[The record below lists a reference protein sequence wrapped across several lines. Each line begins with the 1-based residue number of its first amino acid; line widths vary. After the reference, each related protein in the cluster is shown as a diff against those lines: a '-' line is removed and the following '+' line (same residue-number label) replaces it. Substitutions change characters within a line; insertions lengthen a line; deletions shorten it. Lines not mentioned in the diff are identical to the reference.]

1 MDKNMISIDDLVRQ
15 RLSGGEEKERPGAWL
30 QMKDLL
36 DSNMP
41 VNKVPATGGMSKT
54 LRYAAALLLLA
65 GLGVG
70 GYEMS
75 TKFRNDEPAKG
86 GANGNTELAAT
97 ADHAKASVTK
107 TGNELSSSPAGNSG
121 SNNANITANTKSS
134 NTSTNTNSSL
144 DKHPARTDINTV
156 KANTSSTTGDQKT
169 TGNKPSVVTGSTSI
183 VKHNGAHKSG
193 DNTAANKVPAQQKK
207 SADQSVNELITNK
220 NTDNNNA
227 VASADNKAQKANN
240 PKIEAPKPAPIIPA
254 SGNKPVA
261 TKPATAGNAAPNSTA
276 SKNDRQPI
284 VPASSNTAGTK
295 PSGTGNAPKNP
306 KRAELIKDSITKME
320 VKERYAR
327 NGSISMDTVSIGKI
341 ERDNTVIADNNE
353 LALASSQRKLQTV
366 ENVIVPNS
374 ALNSAS
380 ASKEGEMLPL
390 EKFKISSEKSHIN
403 TSRFEEMVQNAKF
416 NLSRVTFH
424 PGVLAGI
431 NSSVAGRNS
440 TFGVQAGLFGVV
452 GFSDHWSLLGELKY
466 FNQFN
471 MGGQVRESYNRT
483 IDTSLV
489 AGGNRNYV
497 HDSVDHYFDYT
508 TLSSLQMPLAIRYAV
523 QRFTAFTGVNFTY
536 NFAVNSVTDLG
547 KTYRSSETLASGSV
561 NYKWENG
568 APQISVKDFSS
579 RFSIGYLFGMAYQMS
594 PAMQLD
600 VRVTQAFWDN
610 AKTPGAKTVSKA
622 LYDNPSLQLNIS
634 YRFGKSKYRR

>member
-41 VNKVPATGGMSKT
+41 VNKVPATGGGMSKT

-75 TKFRNDEPAKG
+75 TRFRNDEPAKG
-86 GANGNTELAAT
+86 GANSDTELAAT
-97 ADHAKASVTK
+97 ANPSKVSVTK
-107 TGNELSSSPAGNSG
+107 TSNELSSPATNNSG
-121 SNNANITANTKSS
+121 SNNANTNGNTKSIDKS
-134 NTSTNTNSSL
+134 SNNTSSNKHITNVEIKT
-144 DKHPARTDINTV
+144 A
-156 KANTSSTTGDQKT
+156 KANKSTTGDQKT
-169 TGNKPSVVTGSTSI
+169 TGSKPSVAASNTTV
-183 VKHNGAHKSG
+183 VKHYTAHKP
-193 DNTAANKVPAQQKK
+193 ANKVSTEQKNK
-207 SADQSVNELITNK
+207 VDGQLANELIANK
-220 NTDNNNA
+220 KNDNNNT

-240 PKIEAPKPAPIIPA
+240 PKTETSKPAPVIPA

-261 TKPATAGNAAPNSTA
+261 AKPATTGNAAQTNAA
-276 SKNDRQPI
+276 SKTDRQPI
-284 VPASSNTAGTK
+284 VPASSSNVAGNK

-327 NGSISMDTVSIGKI
+327 NGSVSMDTVSIGKI
-341 ERDNTVIADNNE
+341 ERDNTIIADNNE

-366 ENVIVPNS
+366 ENAIVPNS

-483 IDTSLV
+483 IDTSL
-489 AGGNRNYV
+489 AANGNRNYV

-547 KTYRSSETLASGSV
+547 KSYRSSETLASGSV

>member
-41 VNKVPATGGMSKT
+41 VNKVPATGGGMSKT

-65 GLGVG
+65 GLVVG

-86 GANGNTELAAT
+86 GANGHTELAAT
-97 ADHAKASVTK
+97 ADHAKVSVTK
-107 TGNELSSSPAGNSG
+107 TENELSPSATGNLG
-121 SNNANITANTKSS
+121 SNNANTNGNTKSIDKS
-134 NTSTNTNSSL
+134 SNNTSSDTHNTT
-144 DKHPARTDINTV
+144 ADINTA
-156 KANTSSTTGDQKT
+156 KANKSTAVGQKT
-169 TGNKPSVVTGSTSI
+169 TGSKPSVAASNTTV
-183 VKHNGAHKSG
+183 VKHNTAHKP
-193 DNTAANKVPAQQKK
+193 AYKVSAQQNKTD
-207 SADQSVNELITNK
+207 DQPANELIANK
-220 NTDNNNA
+220 KNDNNNT

-240 PKIEAPKPAPIIPA
+240 PKTETSKPAPVIPA

-261 TKPATAGNAAPNSTA
+261 TKPATAGNAATNSTA
-276 SKNDRQPI
+276 SKTERQPI
-284 VPASSNTAGTK
+284 VPASSNTAGNK
-295 PSGTGNAPKNP
+295 PSGTSNAPKSP

-327 NGSISMDTVSIGKI
+327 NGSVSMDTVSIGKI

-366 ENVIVPNS
+366 ENAIVPNS

>member
-36 DSNMP
+36 DSKMP
-41 VNKVPATGGMSKT
+41 VNKVPATGGGMSKT

-86 GANGNTELAAT
+86 GANGDTELT
-97 ADHAKASVTK
+97 TTTNPAKVSVTK
-107 TGNELSSSPAGNSG
+107 TGSELASPVTDKSG
-121 SNNANITANTKSS
+121 SNSDNIAGNTKSIDKS
-134 NTSTNTNSSL
+134 FNNISSDKHTANAEISAAKTNTSTAGN
-144 DKHPARTDINTV
+144 
-156 KANTSSTTGDQKT
+156 QKT
-169 TGNKPSVVTGSTSI
+169 AVNKPSVVAGTTV
-183 VKHNGAHKSG
+183 VKHNVAHKPG
-193 DNTAANKVPAQQKK
+193 NNAQANKLAAQQDNAANHNN
-207 SADQSVNELITNK
+207 NELIANK
-220 NTDNNNA
+220 KRENNNS
-227 VASADNKAQKANN
+227 VASTDSKAQKANDH
-240 PKIEAPKPAPIIPA
+240 KAETTKPAPVIPA

-261 TKPATAGNAAPNSTA
+261 TGNAAQNNIA
-276 SKNDRQPI
+276 SKADRQPI
-284 VPASSNTAGTK
+284 MPASSSTAATK
-295 PSGTGNAPKNP
+295 SSGTGNTPKNP
-306 KRAELIKDSITKME
+306 KKAELIKDSITKME

-341 ERDNTVIADNNE
+341 ERDNTIIADNNE

-366 ENVIVPNS
+366 ENAIVPNS
-374 ALNSAS
+374 ALNNAS

-416 NLSRVTFH
+416 NFSRVTFH

-483 IDTSLV
+483 IDTSL
-489 AGGNRNYV
+489 AASGNRNYV

>member
-41 VNKVPATGGMSKT
+41 VNKVPATGGGMSKT

-75 TKFRNDEPAKG
+75 TKFRNDESAKG
-86 GANGNTELAAT
+86 GANGNTELAPT
-97 ADHAKASVTK
+97 ADHAKVSVTK
-107 TGNELSSSPAGNSG
+107 TENELSPSVTGKSG
-121 SNNANITANTKSS
+121 SNNASITAGTKAT
-134 NTSTNTNSSL
+134 NTSSNTNSS
-144 DKHPARTDINTV
+144 DKRTTSTDINTAR
-156 KANTSSTTGDQKT
+156 ANTSSTTGDQKT
-169 TGNKPSVVTGSTSI
+169 TGSKPSVAASNTTV
-183 VKHNGAHKSG
+183 VKHNTAHKP
-193 DNTAANKVPAQQKK
+193 ANKLSTQQNKADGQPA
-207 SADQSVNELITNK
+207 NELISNK
-220 NTDNNNA
+220 KNYNNNT

-240 PKIEAPKPAPIIPA
+240 PKTETSKPAPVIPA

-276 SKNDRQPI
+276 SKTERQPI
-284 VPASSNTAGTK
+284 VPASSNTAGNK

-327 NGSISMDTVSIGKI
+327 NGSVSMDTVSIGKI
-341 ERDNTVIADNNE
+341 ERDNTIIADNNE

-366 ENVIVPNS
+366 ENAIVPNS
-374 ALNSAS
+374 ALTSAS

>member
-41 VNKVPATGGMSKT
+41 VNKVPATGGGMSKT

-97 ADHAKASVTK
+97 ADHAKVSVTK
-107 TGNELSSSPAGNSG
+107 TENELSPSATGNSG
-121 SNNANITANTKSS
+121 SNNANITANTKST
-134 NTSTNTNSSL
+134 NTSSNTNSS
-144 DKHPARTDINTV
+144 DKHAASTDINTV
-156 KANTSSTTGDQKT
+156 KANTSSTTSDQKT
-169 TGNKPSVVTGSTSI
+169 TGNRPSVVAGGTSV
-183 VKHNGAHKSG
+183 VKHNAAHKP
-193 DNTAANKVPAQQKK
+193 ANKVPTQQNK
-207 SADQSVNELITNK
+207 ADDQPANELISNK
-220 NTDNNNA
+220 KNDNNNT
-227 VASADNKAQKANN
+227 VASAENKAQKANN
-240 PKIEAPKPAPIIPA
+240 PKTETSKPAPVIPA
-254 SGNKPVA
+254 SGSKPVA

-276 SKNDRQPI
+276 SKTERQPI
-284 VPASSNTAGTK
+284 VPASSNTAGNK

-327 NGSISMDTVSIGKI
+327 NGSVSMDTVSIGKI
-341 ERDNTVIADNNE
+341 ERDNTIIADNNE

-366 ENVIVPNS
+366 ENAIVPNS